1 MPKIAIIGAG
11 SVVFARRLVTDFLTF
26 PSLQDS
32 SIALMDINPESLNVI
47 AAWTQHAIEQAGVG
61 ATVEA
66 TTDRR
71 TALQGADY
79 VIISI
84 RVGGTEAVFQD
95 FAITSKYSVDHSV
108 GDTMGPGGVFY
119 FLRNGTEIINIARD
133 MEELCPDALM
143 INYTNPMVMNC
154 WAVNEMSAIR
164 NVGLCHSVQ
173 GTAFRLADYIGAP
186 RDEVR
191 YWVAG
196 INHMAWFLQFQ
207 WQGKDAYPLLY
218 QAMENPEIYQRDIV
232 RFEIMRHFGAFV
244 TESTR
249 HMSEYVPYFRRRP
262 DLLERY
268 QLPSAIGRDWDAWLN
283 RRDENQQRMAE
294 EVQTKAPVQLE
305 RTHEYCSYILNAIET
320 NTPYRFNGNVANKG
334 VITNLPPNSCVE
346 APCLVDGTGIHPCYV
361 GELPPAL
368 AALNR
373 TNLNVQEV
381 VVEAVKRGNREDVYR
396 AVQLDPLTA
405 AVCTLDESRQMVDEL
420 FEAHARWLPP
430 FHN

>member
-11 SVVFARRLVTDFLTF
+11 SAVFARRLVSDFLTV

-32 SIALMDINPESLNVI
+32 QIVLMDINPETLKVI
-47 AAWTQHAIEQAGVG
+47 EEWTQYAIEQTGVG
-61 ATVEA
+61 ATVQA

-71 TALQGADY
+71 VALQDADY

-84 RVGGTEAVFQD
+84 RVGGLEAVLQD
-95 FAITSKYSVDHSV
+95 FAITSKYGVDHSV

-119 FLRNGTEIINIARD
+119 FLRNGTEILNIARD
-133 MEELCPDALM
+133 MEDLCPDALM
-143 INYTNPMVMNC
+143 LNYTNPMVMNC
-154 WAVNEMSAIR
+154 WADNELSGIR

-196 INHMAWFLQFQ
+196 INHMAWFLEFT
-207 WQGKDAYPLLY
+207 WQGRDAYPLLY
-218 QAMENPEIYQRDIV
+218 QAMENPEIYERDVV
-232 RFEIMRHFGAFV
+232 RFEVMRHFGSFV

-268 QLPSAIGRDWDAWLN
+268 QLPSAIGRDWHAWLN
-283 RRDENQQRMAE
+283 RRDEHQQRMIE
-294 EVQTKAPVQLE
+294 EVENKTPLTLE
-305 RTHEYCSYILNAIET
+305 RTHEYCADILNAIET
-320 NTPYRFNGNVANKG
+320 NTPYRFNGNVANHG
-334 VITNLPPNSCVE
+334 VITNLPANSCVE
-346 APCLVDGTGIHPCYV
+346 VPCLVDGTGIHPCYV
-361 GELPPAL
+361 GDLPAPL

-381 VVEAVKRGNREDVYR
+381 IVEAVKQGRRDYVYQ

-405 AVCTLDESRQMVDEL
+405 AVCTLDETRQMVDEL
-420 FEAHARWLPP
+420 FEAHQRWLPP
-430 FHN
+430 LK